1 MGHGIPDLRA
11 AFKILA
17 ESGAGHW
24 EEDAAPDALLLFPN
38 PTSSGT
44 VRWIYSGNETP
55 SGWCIYDMN
64 GREIAAGHAAQWTTW
79 NGHHQGWFSLDK
91 LGAGHYLVQL
101 LAANKVLITEPLVVH
116 Q

>member
-1 MGHGIPDLRA
+1 
-11 AFKILA
+11 
-17 ESGAGHW
+17 
-24 EEDAAPDALLLFPN
+24 
-38 PTSSGT
+38 
-44 VRWIYSGNETP
+44 
-55 SGWCIYDMN
+55 MN

-101 LAANKVLITEPLVVH
+101 LAANKVLITKPLVVH